1 MKKIRRIN
9 KIVNKKTLLVTV
21 DIGKN
26 KNYGYVR
33 FADGREIKPFA
44 FGNNHYGFRKFWK
57 IIQDL
62 KKGKRLSQV
71 VIGFESTGSY
81 GIPLQHFLKD
91 KPVQLVLVN
100 TMHTK
105 RVKELDDNSPGK
117 TDKKDPRV
125 IADIIELGHWLH
137 VVIAEGAAAQLR
149 ELSHARDDYLTER
162 TALYNRVQNL
172 MFKIFPEFGQVMKD
186 LKSKT
191 SQYLLRHY
199 PTPESIVALG
209 LAQLTEIIRRV
220 SRGKLGEDRARAL
233 YQAAEHSVGIKE
245 GQEQIVRH
253 ITNYLTIIA
262 HYQQYIEQTEV
273 EISRV
278 LKEVPCSRYLLSI
291 KGIGEITVAAIIGE
305 VADFRKFQRY
315 AELEKFSGLN
325 LYEISSGKHRG
336 QKRISKRGRPF
347 LRKLLYFASINVV
360 KKGGIYHDRYQR
372 YLKRGMPK
380 MKALTAISR
389 QLLRLIFAVVRDH
402 REFDLSYFEKNS
414 HSYKAV
420 A

>member
-1 MKKIRRIN
+1 M
-9 KIVNKKTLLVTV
+9 TV

>member
-1 MKKIRRIN
+1 MRKIRRIN